1 VVANRAIAMQ
11 TSPMPSRTK
20 TAVRP
25 QPAAAT
31 PMAFAR
37 VIAAAYARQGR
48 NPAEALKQAQITPS
62 RLQQPEGRFT
72 ARQMELLSGAAM
84 QELDDEGLGAF
95 SRKLP
100 WGSYGMLARASL
112 TSPDLRVALKRWCR
126 HHALLTDDIV
136 LKLVESGSTAAIV
149 IEERADLSRHGAAA
163 REFCLVHVLRN
174 IHGLACWFVDS
185 RIALSGAR
193 FPFPAPAHADA
204 YRHMF
209 PGPLK
214 FDAAQAEIR
223 FDVRYLALP
232 LRRDEKALRQMLQR
246 ALPLTVLQ
254 YRRDR
259 LLVEQVRQALVS
271 EPAQAHSAQGLAG
284 LLHMST
290 RTLHRQLKE
299 EGASLQQ
306 LKDEVRCER
315 AKDLLYRSA
324 KPIKQVAALA
334 GYQNEKSFIRAFRTW
349 TGMSPTEFRGS
360 SGK

>member
-1 VVANRAIAMQ
+1 MVTQ
-11 TSPMPSRTK
+11 TDRMASRSPESSAR
-20 TAVRP
+20 R
-25 QPAAAT
+25 PAAAT

-37 VIAAAYARQGR
+37 VMAAACQRAGR
-48 NPAEALKQAQITPS
+48 SPYEALKLAQITPS
-62 RLQQPEGRFT
+62 RLQQAEGRIT
-72 ARQMELLSGAAM
+72 AHQMEVLSGAAM

-100 WGSYGMLARASL
+100 WGSYGMLARASI
-112 TSPDLRVALKRWCR
+112 TSPDLGVALKRWCR
-126 HHALLTDDIV
+126 HHGLLTSDIQ
-136 LKLVESGSTAAIV
+136 LKLVEGISGATIT
-149 IEERADLSRHGAAA
+149 IEERADLARHGAAA

-174 IHGLACWFVDS
+174 VHGLACWLIDS
-185 RIALSGAR
+185 RIPLQGAR

-204 YRHMF
+204 YPHMF
-209 PGPLK
+209 PGPLE
-214 FDAAQAEIR
+214 FDSPQAEIR
-223 FDVRYLALP
+223 FDAQYLALP

-259 LLVEQVRQALVS
+259 LLVQQVRQALLANPS
-271 EPAQAHSAQGLAG
+271 QSHSADGIAA

-315 AKDLLYRSA
+315 AKDLLYRSRR
-324 KPIKQVAALA
+324 PVKQVAAA
-334 GYQNEKSFIRAFRTW
+334 VGFGNEKSFLRAFKAW
-349 TGMSPTEFRGS
+349 TGMSPAAFREEREA
-360 SGK
+360 